1 MSASAT
7 ITLDRDDLVQGL
19 REVVAELHRLGQPAG
34 IRIVGGAALA
44 LRYFDRRTTSD
55 IDAVVH
61 PPGSTLEAV
70 SRVADSHGWPHDWL
84 NGDVVGFLP
93 LGGPAEWETLYADD
107 IVSIS
112 VASAQMLLAM
122 KLNAGRSGRDGAD
135 IRNLLA
141 ICAVETVGEA
151 EQVFDLYYPGEVMSA
166 RAESLLMSIIEN
178 GEHRAVPVSPPLP
191 RFGSGGEGQKMRGSD

>member
-61 PPGSTLEAV
+61 PPGSALEAV
-70 SRVADSHGWPHDWL
+70 S
-84 NGDVVGFLP
+84 
-93 LGGPAEWETLYADD
+93 
-107 IVSIS
+107 
-112 VASAQMLLAM
+112 Q
-122 KLNAGRSGRDGAD
+122 
-135 IRNLLA
+135 
-141 ICAVETVGEA
+141 
-151 EQVFDLYYPGEVMSA
+151 
-166 RAESLLMSIIEN
+166 
-178 GEHRAVPVSPPLP
+178 SP
-191 RFGSGGEGQKMRGSD
+191 S